1 MAVFDPKQV
10 TVLLGGVEIS
20 DWADGGDVIDV
31 KHNVDAGTMTIGADG
46 RGVFVANPDE
56 SVTVTLKI
64 KQHSADNK
72 FLTDKKTLQRSNI
85 GSFVPFSLHI
95 KDLING
101 DLVTAQKGYFTT
113 LTGFTRGTA
122 HNASVWVIAFEKGNI
137 KLEKG
142 HGN

>member
-1 MAVFDPKQV
+1 MAVYDHKQV

-31 KHNVDAGTMTIGADG
+31 KHNVDAGQMLIGSDG
-46 RGVFVANPDE
+46 KGVFIANQDE

-64 KQHSADNK
+64 KQHSPDNK
-72 FLTDKKTLQRSNI
+72 FLSDKKTLQRSNI
-85 GSFVPFSLHI
+85 GSFVPLSLHI
-95 KDLING
+95 KDLVNG

-113 LTGFTRGTA
+113 LTGYTRGPA
-122 HNASVWVIAFEKGNI
+122 HNAQVWVIVFEKGNI
-137 KLEKG
+137 KLEQG